1 MTFDE
6 CVLKYP
12 IGTKL
17 NLKTSQEKVVR
28 YYMND
33 QDLKYWR
40 NRAERYGNFTI
51 ETDCICSYIKTV
63 EKFDLV
69 EGYVITLNKEGF
81 LEGVPARNTCYGW
94 VPIEVIED
102 VK

>member
-51 ETDCICSYIKTV
+51 ETNCICSYIKTV

-69 EGYVITLNKEGF
+69 EGYVITLNEEDF
-81 LEGVPARNTCYGW
+81 LEAVPARNTCYGW
-94 VPIEVIED
+94 VPIEVTED